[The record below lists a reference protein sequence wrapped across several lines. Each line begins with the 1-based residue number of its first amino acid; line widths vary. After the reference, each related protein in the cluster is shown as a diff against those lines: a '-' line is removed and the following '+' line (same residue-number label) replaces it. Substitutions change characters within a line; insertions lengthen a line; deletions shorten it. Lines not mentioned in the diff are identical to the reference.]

1 MRPHQRQEAILDL
14 VANHGRVMVD
24 DLATRFGASRETIRR
39 DLGALA
45 GLGRLRKFHGGAE
58 RNTAP
63 NTGRNNG
70 SDRSADGPAE
80 EGPFAWRMQ
89 RNRAAKQAIARAAAA
104 LFHPGDSLFIDTGTT
119 TVYFAEELARRG
131 GMSVVTN
138 SATIA
143 GIVAGTPGNAAYL
156 LGGAVRADAAE
167 TVGPLTVEQ
176 VGNFRADHVVLT
188 VGALNAEAGAMDY
201 LIEEAEVARA
211 MVARGGQL
219 TVLADSSK
227 LGRSALFEICP
238 LAQIHSLVVERPVT
252 GSLAGMLA
260 AAGVRV
266 VVAEA

>member
-1 MRPHQRQEAILDL
+1 MRPHQRQEAILNL
-14 VANHGRVMVD
+14 VASRGRVMVD

-58 RNTAP
+58 RNTA
-63 NTGRNNG
+63 RHNG
-70 SDRSADGPAE
+70 SDRSAEGPAE

-238 LAQIHSLVVERPVT
+238 LGQIHSLVVERPVT

-266 VVAEA
+266 VIADA